1 MERKH
6 QCLADAL
13 AAAQGKMQNPTF
25 DSANPHFRSKFASL
39 ASVRN
44 AVVPALAAEGLA
56 ISQKP
61 SVANGEV
68 VVDTVLMYGNERDVS
83 TLTMPVAKA
92 DAQGIGSAITYAR
105 RYALMAV
112 CGVVGDDDDDGNQA
126 VAKAQQG
133 PAHAQQ
139 TASPETGMASRV
151 ARVKAAI
158 GNADSVAELGAILAA
173 VKDPALM
180 ALVRVDFEAAKNSLE
195 KKGETK

>member
-44 AVVPALAAEGLA
+44 AVVPVLAAEGLA

-133 PAHAQQ
+133 PAQAQQ

-151 ARVKAAI
+151 AKVKAAI
-158 GNADSVAELGAILAA
+158 GNADSVAELGAIQAA

>member
-44 AVVPALAAEGLA
+44 AVVPVLAAEGLA
-56 ISQKP
+56 VSQKP

-133 PAHAQQ
+133 PSQAQQ
-139 TASPETGMASRV
+139 TASTETGMSARV

-158 GNADSVAELGAILAA
+158 GNAETLAELGAIQAA

>member
-1 MERKH
+1 
-6 QCLADAL
+6 
-13 AAAQGKMQNPTF
+13 MQNPTF

-44 AVVPALAAEGLA
+44 AVVPVLAAEGLA

-68 VVDTVLMYGNERDVS
+68 VVDTVLMYGNEREVS

-133 PAHAQQ
+133 PAQAQQ

-151 ARVKAAI
+151 AKVKAAI
-158 GNADSVAELGAILAA
+158 GNADSVAELGAIQAA

>member
-1 MERKH
+1 
-6 QCLADAL
+6 
-13 AAAQGKMQNPTF
+13 MQNPTF

-44 AVVPALAAEGLA
+44 AVVPVLAAEGLA

-68 VVDTVLMYGNERDVS
+68 VVDTVLMYGNEREVS

-133 PAHAQQ
+133 PAQAQQ
-139 TASPETGMASRV
+139 TVGSACGPEAAMASRV

-173 VKDPALM
+173 VRDPALM